1 MSKFTPGPWKAQF
14 GSSDWGMPRSH
25 AVLSSIGDL
34 VAEIHS
40 IQPYCAGESK
50 KNIDRAMQDMVN
62 ARLIAQAPAMYE
74 ALQKILAIK
83 RTVDL
88 NLFDIEA
95 IHSIAEAAL
104 RAADGVDQV

>member
-1 MSKFTPGPWKAQF
+1 M
-14 GSSDWGMPRSH
+14 
-25 AVLSSIGDL
+25 
-34 VAEIHS
+34 
-40 IQPYCAGESK
+40 
-50 KNIDRAMQDMVN
+50 IDDYDAY
-62 ARLIAQAPAMYE
+62 LIAAAPAMYE

-104 RAADGVDQV
+104 RVAERTEK

>member
-1 MSKFTPGPWKAQF
+1 MSQHYTMCPTCQRPT
-14 GSSDWGMPRSH
+14 
-25 AVLSSIGDL
+25 SSIDENGRVHVYTL
-34 VAEIHS
+34 TLQSVADT
-40 IQPYCAGESK
+40 
-50 KNIDRAMQDMVN
+50 IDAKQK
-62 ARLIAQAPAMYE
+62 AAPAMYE

-104 RAADGVDQV
+104 RAADGGE